1 MLHQIGITTI
11 LFTVASASPSLLSRA
26 SSPAPISVGIPASP
40 PANVSQLLDPYLIS
54 FSIEPAFLNEF
65 LGNKTTPNKLGLSL
79 FNTLASK
86 TGGIGV
92 RPGGNTVDSSIYDPT
107 LVGDQ
112 QLVLSPSAAVWQT
125 RYGPSYFD
133 SLNLL
138 PDSTKITMDINLRNA
153 SYELSKAQVA
163 AAQQIL
169 GSKLDAVEIGNEPD
183 FYGRQTYRNASTW
196 SPEAYAAQFVEW
208 SHNLT
213 SDLNLPKNFFWPG
226 GYATHPDTTN
236 FTTANTIALGI
247 NNASTVKIYSDHW
260 YPYDSCS
267 PEHVAQASYDHLV
280 NHTQIT
286 DFINSYKGEIAAS
299 KAVGMDFL
307 VGESSSI
314 ACSGLQNVSNTY
326 GQALWMADT
335 YLYAASINVT
345 RIYTHQGATLIS
357 QSSNQINTPGYSWYD
372 FFYPSTTARNG
383 PSQANPSFHGL
394 LLVADAMGNAKTSR
408 LVSFPVASQPTLA
421 IYAIWDSSARTG
433 APARAVILNLGAK
446 NDLSVDLSSLSPTG
460 VKRLHAPTRNATD
473 SKTVTYAG
481 QSWADGT
488 GSGTLT
494 IEKPLADGSVA
505 VGAYEAV
512 LVYLAGVNGT
522 VAGTPV
528 GTASGSSPTKAS
540 SAGRTAT
547 FAAGGA
553 WVAFVGAALSLL

>member
-1 MLHQIGITTI
+1 MIQQIGITTI
-11 LFTVASASPSLLSRA
+11 LFTAASASPSLLSRG
-26 SSPAPISVGIPASP
+26 SSPAPISVSIPASP

-79 FNTLASK
+79 FKTLASM

-107 LVGDQ
+107 LISDQ
-112 QLVLSPSAAVWQT
+112 QLVLSSSGAVWQT
-125 RYGPSYFD
+125 RYGQSYFN

-138 PDSTKITMDINLRNA
+138 PNSTKITMDINLGNV

-163 AAQQIL
+163 AAQRFL
-169 GSKLDAVEIGNEPD
+169 GRKLDAVEIGNEPD
-183 FYGRQTYRNASTW
+183 FYGVQGYRKASTW

-208 SHNLT
+208 SRNLT
-213 SDLNLPKNFFWPG
+213 SDLNLPRNFFWPG
-226 GYATHPDTTN
+226 GYASHPATTN

-260 YPYDSCS
+260 YPYDSCT
-267 PEHVAQASYDHLV
+267 PAHVAQATYDHLV

-286 DFINSYKGEIAAS
+286 DFIGSYKGEIAAA

-307 VGESSSI
+307 VGASSSI
-314 ACSGLQNVSNTY
+314 GCSGLQNVSNTY
-326 GQALWMADT
+326 GQALWIADT
-335 YLYAASINVT
+335 YLYAASVNVS

-408 LVSFPVASQPTLA
+408 LVSFPIASHPTLA
-421 IYAIWDSSARTG
+421 VYAIWDSSARTG
-433 APARAVILNLGAK
+433 APARAVILNLGAQ
-446 NDLSVDLSSLSPTG
+446 NDLSVNLSSLSPAG
-460 VKRLHAPTRNATD
+460 VKRLHAATRNATD

-512 LVYLAGVNGT
+512 LVYLADTNGT
-522 VAGTPV
+522 TAGTPV
-528 GTASGSSPTKAS
+528 GPAPGPLTTKAS
-540 SAGRTAT
+540 GAGRRAK
-547 FAAGGA
+547 FAARGA
-553 WVAFVGAALSLL
+553 WVAFVSAALALL